1 MNNVE
6 NLDTLLEYLQ
16 QEQENYFSDTNNL
29 EQPLMDD
36 YSYKQ
41 AKEEFDRVLG
51 ISADKLELVSV
62 LSGKDYYFEYPNG
75 DKMCIVIILFK
86 VLNYIGNIQVSDNES
101 KQLKFFAL
109 NDLPNMESRANAIID
124 KILDGSLKIN

>member
-16 QEQENYFSDTNNL
+16 QEQENCFSDTNNL

-75 DKMCIVIILFK
+75 IKC
-86 VLNYIGNIQVSDNES
+86 VSS
-101 KQLKFFAL
+101 
-109 NDLPNMESRANAIID
+109 
-124 KILDGSLKIN
+124 